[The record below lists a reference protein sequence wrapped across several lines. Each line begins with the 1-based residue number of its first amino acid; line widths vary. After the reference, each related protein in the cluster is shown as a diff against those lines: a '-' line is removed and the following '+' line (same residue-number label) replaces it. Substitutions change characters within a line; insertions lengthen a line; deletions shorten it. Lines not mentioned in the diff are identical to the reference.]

1 MLNKD
6 ELDKL
11 SSQFHKDD
19 KAFAKLYKFYFAK
32 ISYHLLSKVNYD
44 EALAEDLTS
53 SAFEKAFSN
62 RGRFRWQG
70 VSFASWI
77 YKIANNILID
87 YYRKA
92 STKLNTKSEVN
103 NLVDRNTAIE
113 DKLIDEDISDHIRGV
128 LKRLKPR
135 EQEIINLK
143 FYEGFTNKSIAE
155 ELNISET
162 NVGTIL
168 YRAMQKVKKIL

>member
-1 MLNKD
+1 M
-6 ELDKL
+6 
-11 SSQFHKDD
+11 
-19 KAFAKLYKFYFAK
+19 
-32 ISYHLLSKVNYD
+32 
-44 EALAEDLTS
+44 AEDLTS

-168 YRAMQKVKKIL
+168 YRAMQKIKKIL